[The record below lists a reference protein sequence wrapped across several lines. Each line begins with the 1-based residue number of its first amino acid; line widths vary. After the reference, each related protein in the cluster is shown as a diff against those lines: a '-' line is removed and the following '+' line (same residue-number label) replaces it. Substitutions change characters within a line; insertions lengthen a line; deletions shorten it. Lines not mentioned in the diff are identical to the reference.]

1 MYQWEGFGV
10 HRVVVW
16 SQDETTDGNRMFSR
30 PPKEAGFESLA
41 AVGYLGSKVKTS
53 LCHYPSWII
62 KYLISYHCE
71 STELSVSNTPWMS
84 SLNRFSQMWLQ
95 AQLSSAHCVLLLMME
110 SSRELPQPSVSPSRE
125 KELVQSHDRP
135 EKWANSHEVCTAW
148 LPVKHK
154 WRPDHVVQVSEPVHQ
169 TPGND
174 DFKNGKLKSKDS
186 VISGC

>member
-1 MYQWEGFGV
+1 MYQWERFGV

-53 LCHYPSWII
+53 LCHYPSWIV

-125 KELVQSHDRP
+125 KELGYKVMTDLRNEQTLMKFALHGSQSSTNED
-135 EKWANSHEVCTAW
+135 
-148 LPVKHK
+148 
-154 WRPDHVVQVSEPVHQ
+154 Q
-169 TPGND
+169 TMS
-174 DFKNGKLKSKDS
+174 FRCQSLSIRHLETMTLKMEN
-186 VISGC
+186 